1 MPATTRS
8 NQVAANAAEDVD
20 ANADNVE
27 EIEEEIYAD
36 ENYLD
41 EEEPRRVRS
50 RGRSRT
56 RRPTGGQL
64 PLAGG
69 QVPRDVTGGHID
81 VRNLHTLRSFKLNDD
96 NWLKWAKATR
106 LIFEIYQLWEGVV
119 YRPNIEAR
127 DYTMK
132 NMSAILVITSGLE
145 DHLLSHVSS
154 MAHASEMWD
163 LLKDIGDR
171 T

>member
-50 RGRSRT
+50 S
-56 RRPTGGQL
+56 PW
-64 PLAGG
+64 
-69 QVPRDVTGGHID
+69 QV
-81 VRNLHTLRSFKLNDD
+81 
-96 NWLKWAKATR
+96 AK
-106 LIFEIYQLWEGVV
+106 FQ
-119 YRPNIEAR
+119 
-127 DYTMK
+127 
-132 NMSAILVITSGLE
+132 
-145 DHLLSHVSS
+145 
-154 MAHASEMWD
+154 EM
-163 LLKDIGDR
+163 
-171 T
+171 